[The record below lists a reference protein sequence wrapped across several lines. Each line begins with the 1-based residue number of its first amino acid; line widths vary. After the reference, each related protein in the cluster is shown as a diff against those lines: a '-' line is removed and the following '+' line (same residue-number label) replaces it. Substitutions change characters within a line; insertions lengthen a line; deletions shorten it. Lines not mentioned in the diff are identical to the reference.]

1 MEKKPQVI
9 AKEQKV
15 AELQDLFANSQAV
28 FLTDYRGISVA
39 EDVKLRAKM
48 REAGINY
55 LVAKNT
61 LIKIA
66 CNNYGSNELDS
77 YLNGPTAIA
86 FAEDPVA
93 AAKILSDFVKESKK
107 TQIKAAMLSGKLID
121 AQGVEDLAKLPS
133 REVLLAQVAG
143 AFAAPMSSFAGVTA
157 GILRQLVTVVDKV
170 REQKSA

>member
-15 AELQDLFANSQAV
+15 AELQELFANSQAV

-143 AFAAPMSSFAGVTA
+143 AFAAPMSSLFSASE
-157 GILRQLVTVVDKV
+157 VV
-170 REQKSA
+170 SAE

>member
-15 AELQDLFANSQAV
+15 AELQELFANSQAV

-107 TQIKAAMLSGKLID
+107 TQIKAAKLSGKLID
-121 AQGVEDLAKLPS
+121 AQGVEAVSYTHLGGLSECTPPTILAPNQ
-133 REVLLAQVAG
+133 RPQCPCCG
-143 AFAAPMSSFAGVTA
+143 QC
-157 GILRQLVTVVDKV
+157 LR
-170 REQKSA
+170 

>member
-15 AELQDLFANSQAV
+15 AELQELFANSQAV